1 MRGAAENNLKEVDV
15 EVPLG
20 LLVAVTGV
28 SGSGKSTLVDQVLY
42 RNLRR
47 QFGLG
52 ESEPGACAALLG
64 RSSWAGVMLVDQS
77 PLGASQPGQRRHL
90 PGRAGRA
97 AGVVRRR
104 PPRPRRAS

>member
-1 MRGAAENNLKEVDV
+1 
-15 EVPLG
+15 
-20 LLVAVTGV
+20 VAVTGV

-64 RSSWAGVMLVDQS
+64 FEQLGGVMLVDQS
-77 PLGASQPGQRRHL
+77 PLGASSRVNAATYLGVL
-90 PGRAGRA
+90 DGLRA
-97 AGVVRRR
+97 AYADTYEAKS
-104 PPRPRRAS
+104 AS